1 VFPEKVQKNLG
12 KKTVVET
19 IQQNE
24 KLFRQEADVAQRV
37 GVWEWEVATGKAAWV
52 HRADTLLATKP
63 ENVNTYEA
71 FINRIHPEDR
81 KIVMEA
87 IACSFATESEYDI
100 KFRLGWDD
108 GSVRWLRGK
117 GNFLQ
122 DNTDKAPRM
131 ISKIIDITKRQ
142 QTEQALLL
150 TQQRLQ
156 HILRSSPAIIYSC
169 KATGDRRFTF
179 FSENITD
186 ILGYEMS
193 ECLDDS
199 RFWIERIH
207 PEDLQRL
214 FSTVS
219 KLFDNGHD
227 IQEYRF
233 RHKDGNYLWIRD
245 QAKVVKDDFGN
256 PIEIVGFWVNI
267 SDRKQAELQRQGT
280 QNALQQSEVK
290 FRELAQRE
298 ALLNRLS
305 SQIRASLDINSIL
318 QTAVTEILNL
328 LQIDSCTFIWSYK
341 DAETPYWEIVQEA
354 RSPALPSLVGLQ
366 LTHAEVRSISQKVS
380 NKEIFQV
387 DNVQNLPESALRE
400 MLLSFGCTAALT
412 LPIHSQS
419 GEIGLL
425 CCTSF
430 SGERPW
436 RDREVE
442 LLLAVAD
449 QLAIA
454 IDQAKLYKQS
464 HTAAQTAQ
472 DKAQQ
477 LEKALR
483 ELSSTQAQLIQTEK
497 MSSLGQLVAG
507 VAHEINN
514 PVGFIYGNLT
524 HASEYTQHL
533 LRLIELYQQQSTQLV
548 PEIQKEIQ
556 AIDLDFLKEDLP
568 KLLHSMMI
576 GAERISQIVLSLRN
590 FSRFDEAD
598 MKPVDIHE
606 GIDNTLLLLQNR
618 LKKVPKQPQ
627 IQIIKEYGNLPQVEC
642 YAGQLNQVFMN
653 LLTNAIDV
661 LEECLVNSPEQ
672 ITNPQIC
679 IRTEILNDEQV
690 FICITDNGPGMTEKI
705 RKRIFDLFFT
715 TKPVGKGTG
724 MGLSISY
731 QIVVEKHRGK
741 FECISAPGQGAEFQI
756 TIPLQQQP

>member
-1 VFPEKVQKNLG
+1 
-12 KKTVVET
+12 
-19 IQQNE
+19 
-24 KLFRQEADVAQRV
+24 
-37 GVWEWEVATGKAAWV
+37 
-52 HRADTLLATKP
+52 
-63 ENVNTYEA
+63 
-71 FINRIHPEDR
+71 
-81 KIVMEA
+81 
-87 IACSFATESEYDI
+87 
-100 KFRLGWDD
+100 
-108 GSVRWLRGK
+108 
-117 GNFLQ
+117 
-122 DNTDKAPRM
+122 
-131 ISKIIDITKRQ
+131 
-142 QTEQALLL
+142 
-150 TQQRLQ
+150 
-156 HILRSSPAIIYSC
+156 
-169 KATGDRRFTF
+169 
-179 FSENITD
+179 
-186 ILGYEMS
+186 
-193 ECLDDS
+193 
-199 RFWIERIH
+199 
-207 PEDLQRL
+207 
-214 FSTVS
+214 
-219 KLFDNGHD
+219 
-227 IQEYRF
+227 
-233 RHKDGNYLWIRD
+233 
-245 QAKVVKDDFGN
+245 
-256 PIEIVGFWVNI
+256 
-267 SDRKQAELQRQGT
+267 
-280 QNALQQSEVK
+280 
-290 FRELAQRE
+290 
-298 ALLNRLS
+298 
-305 SQIRASLDINSIL
+305 
-318 QTAVTEILNL
+318 
-328 LQIDSCTFIWSYK
+328 
-341 DAETPYWEIVQEA
+341 
-354 RSPALPSLVGLQ
+354 LQ